1 VRAPWPNMNV
11 LGAADV
17 AVSLSQHRVLLPRRY
32 ITNLGDRLRCV
43 CYGDMAPSY
52 AGVERAGRRDGPQ
65 TDGLIPP
72 LHQRLELL
80 VREVL
85 PDLDDLVTMS
95 SAVRWTGSRPL
106 SVRIACS
113 EPDV

>member
-1 VRAPWPNMNV
+1 MYF
-11 LGAADV
+11 GAADV
-17 AVSLSQHRVLLPRRY
+17 AVSLSQHSVLLPRRY